1 MSDYGPLPRKSLRV
15 GLGWW
20 LVLGLLDA
28 HRFYL
33 RDYVVG
39 TMYVATLGFLGVGW
53 VVDLF
58 LLPSKIREWN
68 LRADGAWLDT
78 REALKTG
85 SKPSKIRLTI
95 SSTNSSHAMR
105 HTRRAA
111 SADDA
116 PLTSALSRRTR

>member
-1 MSDYGPLPRKSLRV
+1 
-15 GLGWW
+15 
-20 LVLGLLDA
+20 
-28 HRFYL
+28 
-33 RDYVVG
+33 
-39 TMYVATLGFLGVGW
+39 MYVATLGFLGVGW

-68 LRADGAWLDT
+68 LRADGAGST
-78 REALKTG
+78 RGKPSKTG

-95 SSTNSSHAMR
+95 SSTNSSHAVR

-116 PLTSALSRRTR
+116 PLTYALSRRTR